1 LILLRGW
8 RSIACQAGK
17 MPLPHDG
24 RPATKE
30 TMRMKAL
37 RRAMTC
43 ALGGAALAATM
54 SLPAMAQ
61 QPAAGGNA
69 ATLDAIRARGTL
81 ICGVNTG
88 LAGFAQPDS
97 QGVWRG
103 FDVDYCRA
111 VAIAL
116 WNDASK
122 VRYVPTTAQNRFTA
136 LQSGEVDMLAR
147 NTTWTLS
154 RDTSLG
160 FDFTGINF
168 YDGQGFM
175 VKASAG
181 VRTARELDGA
191 TICVQ
196 PGTTT
201 EQNLTDWARAAR
213 IRFTP
218 VVIERLEEV
227 VQAYVAGRCDAY
239 TTDVS
244 GLAATRSAQPN
255 PREHVILPDVI
266 SKEPLG
272 PLIRHG
278 DQRFADLLRWIHF
291 GLVGAEELG
300 LTAANVQQRASDTN
314 PEVQRMLG
322 RSGDLGR
329 MLGVD
334 NAFMV
339 NIIRTLGNYGEI
351 FTRNLEPIGIQRG
364 PNALWTQ
371 GGLQYAPPFR

>member
-1 LILLRGW
+1 
-8 RSIACQAGK
+8 
-17 MPLPHDG
+17 
-24 RPATKE
+24 
-30 TMRMKAL
+30 
-37 RRAMTC
+37 
-43 ALGGAALAATM
+43 
-54 SLPAMAQ
+54 MAQ
-61 QPAAGGNA
+61 APAGGTSP
-69 ATLDAIRARGTL
+69 TLDAIRARGTL

-116 WNDASK
+116 WNDPSK
-122 VRYVPTTAQNRFTA
+122 VRYIPTTGQNRFTA
-136 LQSGEVDMLAR
+136 LQSGEVDMLSR

-168 YDGQGFM
+168 FDGQGFM
-175 VKASAG
+175 VKANAG
-181 VRTARELDGA
+181 VRRASELNGA
-191 TICVQ
+191 TICVA

-201 EQNLTDWARAAR
+201 EQNLSDWARANR

-218 VVIERLEEV
+218 VVIERLEET
-227 VQAYVAGRCDAY
+227 VQAYNAGRCDAY

-244 GLAATRSAQPN
+244 GLAAVRSSQPR
-255 PREHVILPDVI
+255 PADHVILPDVI

-291 GLVGAEELG
+291 GLIGAEELG
-300 LTAANVQQRASDTN
+300 ITAANVQREATGNNN

-322 RSGDLGR
+322 RTGDLGR

-339 NIIRTLGNYGEI
+339 NIVRNIGNYGEV
-351 FTRNLEPIGIQRG
+351 FERNLGPIGLQRG

-371 GGLQYAPPFR
+371 GGLQYSPPFR

>member
-1 LILLRGW
+1 MRAFGMMVASGLLG
-8 RSIACQAGK
+8 
-17 MPLPHDG
+17 L
-24 RPATKE
+24 
-30 TMRMKAL
+30 
-37 RRAMTC
+37 
-43 ALGGAALAATM
+43 AALTAPPAA
-54 SLPAMAQ
+54 A
-61 QPAAGGNA
+61 QPAAP
-69 ATLDAIRARGTL
+69 ATGSTFDAVRARGTL

-111 VAIAL
+111 YAAAL
-116 WNDASK
+116 FGDPTK

-136 LQSGEVDMLAR
+136 LQSGEVDVLSR

-160 FDFTGINF
+160 FDFTGTNF

-175 VKASAG
+175 VKASTNVKA
-181 VRTARELDGA
+181 AKELDGA

-201 EQNLTDWARAAR
+201 EQNLTDWARANR

-244 GLAATRSAQPN
+244 GLAATRSAQPR
-255 PREHVILPDVI
+255 PAEHLILPDVI
-266 SKEPLG
+266 SKEPLS
-272 PLIRHG
+272 PLVRQG
-278 DQRFADLLRWIHF
+278 DARFADVIKWTHFLL
-291 GLVGAEELG
+291 LSAEEFG
-300 LTAANVQQRASDTN
+300 ITQANVQQMLQSDN
-314 PEVQRMLG
+314 RPEVQRMLG
-322 RSGDLGR
+322 RNGDLGR
-329 MLGVD
+329 MLGLD
-334 NAFMV
+334 NAWGV
-339 NIIRTLGNYGEI
+339 NVLRTVGNYAEV
-351 FTRNLEPIGIQRG
+351 FDRNLKPIGLQRG
-364 PNALWTQ
+364 VNNLWIE
-371 GGLQYAPPFR
+371 GGLQYSPPFR

>member
-1 LILLRGW
+1 
-8 RSIACQAGK
+8 
-17 MPLPHDG
+17 
-24 RPATKE
+24 
-30 TMRMKAL
+30 MKAL
-37 RRAMTC
+37 RLSLKGAM
-43 ALGGAALAATM
+43 AGAALMAA
-54 SLPAMAQ
+54 SALAPAAAQ
-61 QPAAGGNA
+61 APAAGSP
-69 ATLDAIRARGTL
+69 TLDAIRARGTL

-111 VAIAL
+111 VAVAL
-116 WNDASK
+116 WNDPNK

-168 YDGQGFM
+168 FDGQGFM
-175 VKASAG
+175 VKTAAG
-181 VRTARELDGA
+181 VRTARDLNGA

-201 EQNLTDWARAAR
+201 EQNLTDWARANR

-227 VQAYVAGRCDAY
+227 VGAYVAGRCDAY

-244 GLAATRSAQPN
+244 GLASTRSAQPR
-255 PREHVILPDVI
+255 PAEHMILPDVI

-272 PLIRHG
+272 PAVRHG
-278 DQRFADLLRWIHF
+278 DQRFADLVKWVHF

-300 LTAANVQQRASDTN
+300 ITAANVAQAAQSDAR
-314 PEVQRMLG
+314 PDVQRMLG
-322 RSGDLGR
+322 RSGELGQ

-334 NAFMV
+334 NLWMV

-351 FTRNLEPIGIQRG
+351 FERNLAPIGLQRG
-364 PNALWTQ
+364 PNALWTN
-371 GGLQYAPPFR
+371 GGLQYAPPVR

>member
-1 LILLRGW
+1 MFRRSTLLG
-8 RSIACQAGK
+8 ALGVAALTLGT
-17 MPLPHDG
+17 PLP
-24 RPATKE
+24 
-30 TMRMKAL
+30 
-37 RRAMTC
+37 
-43 ALGGAALAATM
+43 AA
-54 SLPAMAQ
+54 AQ
-61 QPAAGGNA
+61 APAAQGPA

-111 VAIAL
+111 LAIAIF
-116 WNDASK
+116 NDPSK

-136 LQSGEVDMLAR
+136 LQSGEVDVLNR

-160 FDFTGINF
+160 FDFPAINF
-168 YDGQGFM
+168 FDGQGFM
-175 VKASAG
+175 VKASLG

-201 EQNLTDWARAAR
+201 EQNLTEWSRANR

-227 VQAYVAGRCDAY
+227 VSAFVAGRCDAF
-239 TTDVS
+239 TTDIS
-244 GLAATRSAQPN
+244 GLAATRAAQARPADY
-255 PREHVILPDVI
+255 VILPDVI

-272 PLIRHG
+272 PLVRHG
-278 DQRFADLLRWIHF
+278 DQRMADLVRWLHF
-291 GLVGAEELG
+291 GLIAAEEFG
-300 LTAANVQQRASDTN
+300 ITAANAQQAATGDTR

-322 RSGDLGR
+322 RNGDLGR

-334 NAFMV
+334 NAWLLNV
-339 NIIRTLGNYGEI
+339 LRTTGNYGEI
-351 FTRNLEPIGIQRG
+351 FERNLAPIGIQRG
-364 PNALWTQ
+364 PNALWNS

>member
-1 LILLRGW
+1 VQQISRPGFLRA
-8 RSIACQAGK
+8 I
-17 MPLPHDG
+17 
-24 RPATKE
+24 
-30 TMRMKAL
+30 
-37 RRAMTC
+37 
-43 ALGGAALAATM
+43 GAAVIAAAVAM
-54 SLPAMAQ
+54 PAAAQQ
-61 QPAAGGNA
+61 QPAAGGSSP
-69 ATLDAIRARGTL
+69 TMDAIRARGTL

-116 WNDASK
+116 FNDPDK

-160 FDFTGINF
+160 FDFPAITF
-168 YDGQGFM
+168 FDGQGFM
-175 VKASAG
+175 VKASLG
-181 VRTARELDGA
+181 VRSASELNGA

-201 EQNLTDWARAAR
+201 EQNLTDWARANR
-213 IRFTP
+213 IQFQP

-227 VQAYVAGRCDAY
+227 VNAYLAGRCDAY

-244 GLAATRSAQPN
+244 GLAATRSVQARPAD
-255 PREHVILPDVI
+255 HVILPDVI

-272 PLIRHG
+272 PAVRHG
-278 DQRFADLLRWIHF
+278 DQRFADLVRWIHF
-291 GLVGAEELG
+291 GLVTAEELG
-300 LTAANVQQRASDTN
+300 LTSQNIGQAAGDARPD
-314 PEVQRMLG
+314 VQRLIG
-322 RSGDLGR
+322 RAGDLGR

-339 NIIRTLGNYGEI
+339 NIVTRLGNYGQI
-351 FTRNLEPIGIQRG
+351 FERNLTPIGIQRG
-364 PNALWTQ
+364 PNAAWPTA

>member
-1 LILLRGW
+1 
-8 RSIACQAGK
+8 
-17 MPLPHDG
+17 
-24 RPATKE
+24 
-30 TMRMKAL
+30 MKPIRL
-37 RRAMTC
+37 AMTR
-43 ALGGAALAATM
+43 ALGAAALAATM
-54 SLPAMAQ
+54 TLPAAAQ
-61 QPAAGGNA
+61 APAAAVSGS
-69 ATLDAIRARGTL
+69 TLDAVKARGSL
-81 ICGVNTG
+81 ICGVTTG

-97 QGVWRG
+97 QGIWRG

-111 VAIAL
+111 MAAAL
-116 WNDASK
+116 FNDPNK
-122 VRYVPTTAQNRFTA
+122 VRFVPTTAQARFTA
-136 LQSGEVDMLAR
+136 LQSGEVDILAR

-175 VKASAG
+175 VKTSTGVKAG
-181 VRTARELDGA
+181 RELEGA

-201 EQNLTDWARAAR
+201 EQNLTDWARANR

-218 VVIERLEEV
+218 VVIERLEELV
-227 VQAYVAGRCDAY
+227 SAYVAGRCDAY

-244 GLAATRSAQPN
+244 GLAATRAVQPT
-255 PREHVILPDVI
+255 PAEHTILPDVI

-272 PLIRHG
+272 PLVRHG
-278 DQRFADLLRWIHF
+278 DQRFADLARWVHF
-291 GLVGAEELG
+291 GLLGAEEMG
-300 LTAANVQQRASDTN
+300 ITAANVQQMAANDAR
-314 PEVQRMLG
+314 PEVQRMMG

-334 NAFMV
+334 NAWLINV
-339 NIIRTLGNYGEI
+339 IRATGNYGEI
-351 FTRNLEPIGIQRG
+351 FARNLEPIGIQRG

-371 GGLQYAPPFR
+371 GGLQYSPPFR

>member
-1 LILLRGW
+1 
-8 RSIACQAGK
+8 
-17 MPLPHDG
+17 MV
-24 RPATKE
+24 
-30 TMRMKAL
+30 
-37 RRAMTC
+37 
-43 ALGGAALAATM
+43 AAAM

-61 QPAAGGNA
+61 QQPAAPA
-69 ATLDAIRARGTL
+69 SATLDAIRARGTL
-81 ICGVNTG
+81 VCGVNTG

-111 VAIAL
+111 VAVAL
-116 WNDASK
+116 FNDPDK
-122 VRYVPTTAQNRFTA
+122 VRFVPTTAQNRFTA

-160 FDFTGINF
+160 FDFAGVNF

-175 VKASAG
+175 VKASLG

-201 EQNLTDWARAAR
+201 EQNLTDWARASR
-213 IRFTP
+213 INFRP
-218 VVIERLEEV
+218 VVIERIEEV
-227 VQAYVAGRCDAY
+227 VGAYLSGRCDAY

-244 GLAATRSAQPN
+244 GLAATRAVQPR
-255 PREHVILPDVI
+255 PADHVILPDVI

-272 PLIRHG
+272 PLVRHG
-278 DQRFADLLRWIHF
+278 DQRFADLVRWVHF
-291 GLVGAEELG
+291 GLLNAEELG
-300 LTAANVQQRASDTN
+300 LTSQNIGQAANDNRPD
-314 PEVQRMLG
+314 VQRLIGRTGGLG
-322 RSGDLGR
+322 Q

-339 NIIRTLGNYGEI
+339 NVVAKLGNYGQMFE
-351 FTRNLEPIGIQRG
+351 RNLTPIGIQRG
-364 PNALWTQ
+364 PNALWTTP
-371 GGLQYAPPFR
+371 GGLQYAPPVR

>member
-1 LILLRGW
+1 
-8 RSIACQAGK
+8 
-17 MPLPHDG
+17 MF
-24 RPATKE
+24 
-30 TMRMKAL
+30 
-37 RRAMTC
+37 
-43 ALGGAALAATM
+43 GAALVASVMAM
-54 SLPAMAQ
+54 PALAQQ
-61 QPAAGGNA
+61 QPAAQA
-69 ATLDAIRARGTL
+69 TATLDAIRARGTL

-111 VAIAL
+111 VAVAL
-116 WNDASK
+116 FNDPSK

-136 LQSGEVDMLAR
+136 LQSGEVDMLSR

-160 FDFTGINF
+160 FDFPAISF

-175 VKASAG
+175 VKASLG

-201 EQNLTDWARAAR
+201 EQNLTDWARANR
-213 IRFTP
+213 VTFTP
-218 VVIERLEEV
+218 VVIERLEELV
-227 VQAYVAGRCDAY
+227 TAFVAGRCDAF

-244 GLAATRSAQPN
+244 GLAATRSAQPR
-255 PREHVILPDVI
+255 PADYTILPDVI

-272 PLIRHG
+272 PLVRHG
-278 DQRFADLLRWIHF
+278 DQRFSDLVRWVHF
-291 GLVGAEELG
+291 GLIGAEELG
-300 LTAANVQQRASDTN
+300 INAANVQEMAANDTR

-322 RSGDLGR
+322 KNGDLGR

-334 NAFMV
+334 NAWLV
-339 NIIRTLGNYGEI
+339 NVIRAVGNYGEV
-351 FTRNLEPIGIQRG
+351 FGRSLTPIGIQRG
-364 PNALWTQ
+364 PNALWTTP
-371 GGLQYAPPFR
+371 GGLQYSPPFR

>member
-1 LILLRGW
+1 
-8 RSIACQAGK
+8 
-17 MPLPHDG
+17 
-24 RPATKE
+24 
-30 TMRMKAL
+30 MKAMRL
-37 RRAMTC
+37 AIARAI
-43 ALGGAALAATM
+43 GGAAMALTLAAPV
-54 SLPAMAQ
+54 LAQ
-61 QPAAGGNA
+61 QAPAAGAA

-81 ICGVNTG
+81 ICGTNTG

-111 VAIAL
+111 IAAAL
-116 WNDASK
+116 WNDPSR
-122 VRYVPTTAQNRFTA
+122 VRFVPTTAQSRFTA
-136 LQSGEVDMLAR
+136 LQSGEVDMLSR

-175 VKASAG
+175 VKAGAG
-181 VRTARELDGA
+181 VRQARDLQGA

-201 EQNLTDWARAAR
+201 EQNLSDWARANR

-218 VVIERLEEV
+218 VVIEQLNDV
-227 VQAYVAGRCDAY
+227 VQAYVSGRCDAY

-244 GLAATRSAQPN
+244 GLASTRSAQPR
-255 PREHVILPDVI
+255 PQDHVILPDVI

-272 PLIRHG
+272 PLVRHG
-278 DQRFADLLRWIHF
+278 DQRFADLARWIHF
-291 GLVGAEELG
+291 GLLGAEEMG
-300 LTAANVQQRASDTN
+300 ITSANVVQAAASDTR

-322 RSGDLGR
+322 KTGDLGR

-334 NAFMV
+334 NAWMV
-339 NIIRTLGNYGEI
+339 NVIRHIGNYGEV
-351 FTRNLEPIGIQRG
+351 FERNLAPIGLQRG
-364 PNALWTQ
+364 PNALWIN

>member
-1 LILLRGW
+1 
-8 RSIACQAGK
+8 
-17 MPLPHDG
+17 
-24 RPATKE
+24 
-30 TMRMKAL
+30 
-37 RRAMTC
+37 
-43 ALGGAALAATM
+43 
-54 SLPAMAQ
+54 
-61 QPAAGGNA
+61 
-69 ATLDAIRARGTL
+69 
-81 ICGVNTG
+81 
-88 LAGFAQPDS
+88 
-97 QGVWRG
+97 
-103 FDVDYCRA
+103 VDYCRA

-116 WNDASK
+116 FNDASK
-122 VRYVPTTAQNRFTA
+122 VRFVPTTAQNRFTA
-136 LQSGEVDMLAR
+136 LQSGEVDMLSR

-175 VKASAG
+175 VKTSTG
-181 VRTARELDGA
+181 VRRAADLNGA

-201 EQNLTDWARAAR
+201 EQNLTDWARTNR

-244 GLAATRSAQPN
+244 GLAAVRSAQPR
-255 PREHVILPDVI
+255 PAEHTILPDVI

-272 PLIRHG
+272 PLVRHG

-291 GLVGAEELG
+291 GLVAAEELG
-300 LTAANVQQRASDTN
+300 ITAANAEQMLASSTN

-322 RSGDLGR
+322 RTGDLGR

-334 NAFMV
+334 NAFML
-339 NIIRTLGNYGEI
+339 NIVRALGNYGEI
-351 FTRNLEPIGIQRG
+351 FERNLGPIGLQRG

>member
-1 LILLRGW
+1 
-8 RSIACQAGK
+8 
-17 MPLPHDG
+17 
-24 RPATKE
+24 
-30 TMRMKAL
+30 MKAFRL
-37 RRAMTC
+37 AMTR
-43 ALGGAALAATM
+43 ALGGAALAAT
-54 SLPAMAQ
+54 LGVPAMAQ
-61 QPAAGGNA
+61 TPAPAAGTA

-97 QGVWRG
+97 QSVWRG

-111 VAIAL
+111 VALAL
-116 WNDASK
+116 WNDANR

-136 LQSGEVDMLAR
+136 LQSGEVDMLSR

-175 VKASAG
+175 VKASTG
-181 VRTARELDGA
+181 VRRARDLEGA

-201 EQNLTDWARAAR
+201 EQNLTDWARANR

-218 VVIERLEEV
+218 VVIEQLQEV

-244 GLAATRSAQPN
+244 GLAAVRSAQPR
-255 PREHVILPDVI
+255 PAEHTILPDVI

-272 PLIRHG
+272 PLVRHG

-291 GLVGAEELG
+291 GLLGAEELG
-300 LTAANVQQRASDTN
+300 ITAANAAQALTGNPN

-322 RSGDLGR
+322 RTGELGR

-334 NAFMV
+334 NAWMLNV
-339 NIIRTLGNYGEI
+339 IRGVGNYGEI
-351 FTRNLEPIGIQRG
+351 FERNLAPIGLQRG
-364 PNALWTQ
+364 PNALWTN
-371 GGLQYAPPFR
+371 GGLQYSPPFR